1 MDKADIILCQLL
13 LGNSRLSYSEL
24 AEMLNLSVTAVHKR
38 IQDLIESRVIRKF
51 TAKLS
56 LFQLG
61 ALHVLVFGRSKLG
74 SVQSLPEKLE
84 PNGLICLKKLK
95 ARNYALTCQD
105 DNCVSCEAAV
115 PAPNLTEE
123 YGKVKALMKASFS

>member
-1 MDKADIILCQLL
+1 LSAVIYLCPS
-13 LGNSRLSYSEL
+13 LGDAN
-24 AEMLNLSVTAVHKR
+24 
-38 IQDLIESRVIRKF
+38 
-51 TAKLS
+51 
-56 LFQLG
+56 
-61 ALHVLVFGRSKLG
+61 LG
-74 SVQSLPEKLE
+74 SLEK
-84 PNGLICLKKLK
+84 GLICLKKLK